1 MEKLFFR
8 ILSFIKYIFKAKSR
22 HSVHSPFI
30 FKLINE
36 AIKSNNDTN
45 DYHEIEQCLKSIA
58 TNNRIIE
65 TTDFGKTST
74 KSNYDLRFESI
85 AHIYSNCSASSKNG
99 RFLFRLV
106 KLLKPV
112 TILELGTCVGAST
125 AYIAKA
131 SPNSLVHTFEG
142 CSVKSQVAESLF
154 DKLHISNAKQHIGR
168 FSDTLPHVV
177 SSLEK
182 IDFAFIDGN
191 HHYKPTLEYFNILL
205 NKSEQNTCMV
215 FHDIHWSRGMEKAWH
230 EISNH
235 SAVQVSIDLYH
246 FGIIFFNKELSKQ
259 NFVIRYL

>member
-8 ILSFIKYIFKAKSR
+8 ILSFLKYIFKAKSR
-22 HSVHSPFI
+22 HSIHSPFI
-30 FKLINE
+30 YKLINE
-36 AIKSNNDTN
+36 AINSKNDAN
-45 DYHEIEQCLKSIA
+45 DYHEIEQSLKSIA
-58 TNNRIIE
+58 SNSRIIE
-65 TTDFGKTST
+65 TTDFGKTGA
-74 KSNYDLRFESI
+74 KSDYELRFESI

-106 KLLKPV
+106 KLLKPLS
-112 TILELGTCVGAST
+112 IIELGTCVGAST

-154 DKLHISNAKQHIGR
+154 EKLQITNVNQHIGR
-168 FSDTLPHVV
+168 FSDTLPPVI

-191 HHYKPTLEYFNILL
+191 HHYKPTLEYFNKLL
-205 NKSEQNTCMV
+205 NKSDQNTCMV
-215 FHDIHWSRGMEKAWH
+215 FHDIHWSQGMEKAWH
-230 EISNH
+230 EISKH
-235 SAVQVSIDLYH
+235 SAVQVSIDLYE

-259 NFVIRYL
+259 NFVIRY